1 MTALVER
8 NVAGLSLLARVGNGA
23 LPLVLLHGIGSNAQS
38 FAPLMQALDARF
50 PVFAWDAPG
59 YGNSQPLPVEWPD
72 ASDYAAA
79 LERLLAGLG
88 ITRCV
93 LVGHSLGCLMAARFA
108 LVSPKCVATLVL
120 ISPALG
126 YGAEKGAPLPNGAA
140 LRIMELDRLGPAKF
154 ASVRARNL
162 VADPEAQ
169 PEVVRAVAEA
179 MAAIKRPGYDQAVR
193 LLAVGRILDD
203 AAKLEVP
210 AAILVG
216 AQDRITPPANCR
228 RALEALAGG
237 AARHVYQEIPNAGH
251 AVCQEQPAAIARAIT
266 EIVESKANAHA

>member
-1 MTALVER
+1 MTAPVER
-8 NVAGLSLLARVGNGA
+8 SAAGLSYLASDGSGA
-23 LPLVLLHGIGSNAQS
+23 LPIVLLHGIGSNAQS
-38 FAPLMQALDARF
+38 FAPLMQAFDARF
-50 PVFAWDAPG
+50 PVLAWDAPG

-72 ASDYAAA
+72 ASDYAAS
-79 LERLLAGLG
+79 LERLLAELG
-88 ITRCV
+88 ISRCV

-108 LVSPKCVATLVL
+108 LLSPKRVATLVL

-126 YGAEKGAPLPNGAA
+126 YGAEKGAPLPKGAA
-140 LRIMELDRLGPAKF
+140 LRIAELDRLGPAEF
-154 ASVRARNL
+154 AAARAPGL

-169 PEVVRAVAEA
+169 SDVVRAVAEA

-193 LLAVGRILDD
+193 LLAVGRVLDD
-203 AAKLEVP
+203 AAKLEVS

-228 RALEALAGG
+228 RAFEALPGG
-237 AARHVYQEIPNAGH
+237 AVRHVYQEIPNAGH
-251 AVCQEQPAAIARAIT
+251 AVCQEQPATIARAIT